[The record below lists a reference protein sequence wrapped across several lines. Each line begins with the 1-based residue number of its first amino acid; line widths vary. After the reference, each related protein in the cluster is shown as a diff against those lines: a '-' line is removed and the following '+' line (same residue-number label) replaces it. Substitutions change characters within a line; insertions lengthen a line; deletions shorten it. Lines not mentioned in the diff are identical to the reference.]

1 MAAEQSRIR
10 ENAIELITA
19 DRGPHY
25 EPFGWHHWP
34 EYPWL
39 AYQFRRGLGE
49 TQEGGGSVSEIM
61 MAGSRIIPGDL
72 ESWHAE
78 WMVVADR
85 NWQRGLAE
93 EKLGHIRTAMNCFLR
108 AAD

>member
-1 MAAEQSRIR
+1 MAAEQSSIR
-10 ENAIELITA
+10 ENSIELITA

-49 TQEGGGSVSEIM
+49 TQEGGGSVSEVFL
-61 MAGSRIIPGDL
+61 AASRMIPGDL

-78 WMVVADR
+78 WMRDR
-85 NWQRGLAE
+85 RPQLDS
-93 EKLGHIRTAMNCFLR
+93 
-108 AAD
+108 AASPKRRQATSAPR